1 MEELGFR
8 SATALCA
15 DLAAGTLSSVELLD
29 HFRQRVERLN
39 GRINAV
45 IATDFDGARQ
55 RARNCDEAVA
65 RGERLGPLHGL
76 PITIKDSFQAVGM
89 PTTSGAPEL
98 ADFRP
103 TENAVAVQRLV
114 DAGAVVFGKTNLPFM
129 ATGFES
135 YNDLFGTSRNPWNP
149 DRTCGGS
156 GGGPAASVAAGLAT
170 FDISSDIGGSVRTP
184 AHFCGVFAHKPSSG
198 LVPHRGHIPGP
209 PGTLAETDMV
219 AVGPITRAAA
229 DLSLTFEVLAGPDV
243 LEASGWQLALPA
255 ARHERLAD
263 FRIAAW
269 LDDPV
274 GPVDAEVLEKLDD
287 AVVALERQG
296 IAVDRAARPDFDV
309 QQAFDAFL
317 SVLASVLGAGQP
329 DDGFAVLSK
338 RANGLDPADRSVPA
352 TWRRGLVL
360 SHRQW
365 LGDNELRAR
374 IRFAWARFFRDFDVL
389 LTPPMGT
396 AAFSHDQGSDFA
408 DQVIAIGGEPRPYL
422 EQLFWPG
429 FANFAHLPASVVPL
443 GQARSGLPVGMQIMA
458 GHLEDRTALRFA
470 ELTEKIWGGYA
481 PPPGFE

>member
-1 MEELGFR
+1 MKELGFR
-8 SATALCA
+8 SATDLCA
-15 DLAAGTLSSVELLD
+15 DLAAGTLSSVDLLD
-29 HFRQRVERLN
+29 HFRRRGERLN

-45 IATDFDGARQ
+45 IATNFEAASQ
-55 RARNCDEAVA
+55 RARECDEAST
-65 RGERLGPLHGL
+65 RGECLGPLHGL
-76 PITIKDSFQAVGM
+76 PITIKDSFQVVGM
-89 PTTSGAPEL
+89 PTTSGVPEL

-103 TENAVAVQRLV
+103 AENAVAVQRLV

-135 YNDLFGTSRNPWNP
+135 YNDLFGTTRNPWNP

-156 GGGPAASVAAGLAT
+156 GGGPAASVAAGLAA

-198 LVPHRGHIPGP
+198 VVPHRGHIPGP

-229 DLSLTFEVLAGPDV
+229 DLSLTFDALAGPDV
-243 LEASGWQLALPA
+243 LEATGWRLALPA

-269 LDDPV
+269 LDDPF
-274 GPVDAEVLEKLDD
+274 GPVDDEVLERLEE
-287 AVVALERQG
+287 AVTALEKQG
-296 IAVDRAARPDFDV
+296 VAVDRTARPDFDV

-317 SVLASVLGAGQP
+317 TVLASVLGAGQD
-329 DDGFAVLSK
+329 DDGNAALAE
-338 RANGLDPADRSVPA
+338 RADNLDPSDRSIPA

-374 IRFAWARFFRDFDVL
+374 VRYAWARFFGDFDVL

-396 AAFSHDQGSDFA
+396 VAFSHDQGEDFA
-408 DQVIAIGGEPRPYL
+408 DQVIAINGKPHPYL

-429 FANFAHLPASVVPL
+429 FANFAYLPASVVPL
-443 GQARSGLPVGMQIMA
+443 GPARSGLPVGMQIMA

-470 ELTEKIWGGYA
+470 ELTEGIWGGYA